1 MDMKTTDRRVIRTRR
16 LLGEALVDLSL
27 EKGFDEVT
35 IQDITK
41 RADIGYRTFFRHYEN
56 KETLLYD
63 VLEGILEEVLNL
75 IVPKAEE
82 IEEKNDFIMIPAKN
96 ITFLFEHAKEN
107 HILYKV
113 LLSTS
118 SGMGEKIMTFA
129 CKAASKNMTKIQNP
143 KVPTDIAAYHIVS
156 SLIAMIRW
164 WLDQNMPYSPEEM
177 GEIASN
183 LILKPT
189 METLV

>member
-1 MDMKTTDRRVIRTRR
+1 MKTTDRRVIRTRR

-27 EKGFDEVT
+27 EKGFDEVN

-56 KETLLYD
+56 KEALLYD

-75 IVPKAEE
+75 IVPKATE
-82 IEEKNDFIMIPAKN
+82 IENTKDFIVIPAKN

-107 HILYKV
+107 HNLYKV

-129 CKAASKNMTKIQNP
+129 CTAASNNMTKIQNP
-143 KVPTDIAAYHIVS
+143 KVPTDIATYHIVS
-156 SLIAMIRW
+156 SLIAIIRW
-164 WLDQNMPYSPEEM
+164 WLDHNMPYSPEEM
-177 GEIASN
+177 GKIASN

-189 METLV
+189 MEALV

>member
-1 MDMKTTDRRVIRTRR
+1 MKTTDRRVIRTRR

-27 EKGFDEVT
+27 EKGFDEVS

-56 KETLLYD
+56 KEALLYD
-63 VLEGILEEVLNL
+63 VLENILEEVLNL
-75 IVPKAEE
+75 IVPKANELE
-82 IEEKNDFIMIPAKN
+82 DNHDFIVIPAEN
-96 ITFLFEHAKEN
+96 ITYLFEHAKEN
-107 HILYKV
+107 CDLYKV

-118 SGMGEKIMTFA
+118 SGMGEEIMTFA
-129 CKAASKNMTKIQNP
+129 CQAASKNMTKIQNS
-143 KVPTDIAAYHIVS
+143 KVPTDFAVYHIVS

-164 WLDQNMPYSPEEM
+164 WLNHNMPYTPNQM

>member
-82 IEEKNDFIMIPAKN
+82 KNDFILIPAKN

-164 WLDQNMPYSPEEM
+164 WLDHNMPYSPEEM